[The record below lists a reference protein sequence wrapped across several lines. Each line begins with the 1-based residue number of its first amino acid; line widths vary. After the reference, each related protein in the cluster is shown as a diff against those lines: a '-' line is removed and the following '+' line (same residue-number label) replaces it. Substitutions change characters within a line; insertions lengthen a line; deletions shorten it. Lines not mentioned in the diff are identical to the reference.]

1 MSKAEL
7 HVMVCPLVGR
17 RGPVRFGAAPKTIEA
32 KQNTKDEVGRRD
44 DVMHSETIGYRLQ
57 TKCFQMRL

>member
-1 MSKAEL
+1 
-7 HVMVCPLVGR
+7 MVCPLVGR

-44 DVMHSETIGYRLQ
+44 DVMHSETIALPASVEMFSDA
-57 TKCFQMRL
+57 TIIL